1 MQNGVVIFITFKSK
15 IFRCIYA
22 KRAGFEDLVMSKFA
36 TRFKRRQHIE
46 NITDDAEFPIQGPVV
61 QKVDD
66 AIHWI
71 VISSRA
77 VEKHKKQ

>member
-1 MQNGVVIFITFKSK
+1 MT
-15 IFRCIYA
+15 
-22 KRAGFEDLVMSKFA
+22 SKFA